1 MTTTSDFTAYL
12 GKMVNF
18 SYAPDTPFPF
28 LDLFCHVRGE
38 ITAVCIEKNLSES
51 EFLVNG
57 EFFKFAEVQFFEVL
71 PNPC

>member
-1 MTTTSDFTAYL
+1 MTTVSNFTAYL

-18 SYAPDTPFPF
+18 SYVPHTSFPF
-28 LDLFCHVRGE
+28 LDVFYHVKGK
-38 ITAVCIEKNLSES
+38 ITAVCIDLDLSES

-57 EFFKFAEVQFFEVL
+57 EFYKFADVQFFEVL